1 MFEKIKERVKNWMQK
16 TGAETGLSKEFKD
29 IFEVGGVPAF
39 NQFYYFGIFIW
50 KYLYKGFYSPWHRIL
65 APTIKNPRK
74 RRDLER
80 MDIAKAVCA
89 ELAGLIWSEQCEVH
103 VSQRGSETQ
112 LLETFVHDVLTKNG
126 FWTKM
131 QEHIEQVLA
140 LGGGAIKAWYEEKR
154 DSTGRI
160 IPGSGRIRLG
170 FCMADQFVPTAWDNS
185 QVTDGVFI
193 SREAKDGYY
202 YTRLEWHKWDGTTY
216 YISNEAFRAEYKEAT
231 PGATESQDILG
242 FRYPLNEIYPFINE
256 QTEMNGLTTSLF
268 AYYRTAVANNIDDN
282 SPLGVSI
289 YANALSTLKSL
300 DICYDSFIREFQ
312 LGKKR
317 IIVPAQC
324 LATVVDPETGE
335 LRRYFDANDEAF
347 VALSTDKSDS
357 LKIQDNSVELRVD
370 EHEKAINAFLSI
382 LCLQLGFSAGT
393 FTFDRAQGLKTATEV
408 ISENSKTYKTIK
420 SHQLQVKMAIAKIV
434 DAIIQIACL
443 YDLQWDNHSI
453 RTLAALGWETKVV
466 FDDSILQDRQTN
478 INEGI
483 LLTSNGLMSKKRF
496 MVEKLG
502 YTEKEALQELKE
514 ISEESSITLDRFEMN
529 DQMTQ
534 EGDNAEALIDSED
547 TENIIDEA
555 ENKAGKTLNGA
566 QTQSLISVIAQ
577 YQSGDITLGQAIN
590 IVAVSIG
597 ISKQEARA
605 LIEGAE

>member
-1 MFEKIKERVKNWMQK
+1 MLEKLRERVKNWMQR
-16 TGAETGLSKEFKD
+16 TGAETGISKEFKD

-65 APTIKNPRK
+65 APTIENRRN

-80 MDIAKAVCA
+80 MDTAKAVCA

-103 VSQRGSETQ
+103 VSQGET
-112 LLETFVHDVLTKNG
+112 LEQPLEEFVHDVLVKNG

-154 DSTGRI
+154 DSAGNVV
-160 IPGSGRIRLG
+160 PGSGNIRLG
-170 FCMADQFVPTAWDNS
+170 FCMADQFVPTAWDNA

-202 YTRLEWHKWDGTTY
+202 YTRLEWHKWDGLTY
-216 YISNEAFRAEYKEAT
+216 YISNEAFRTEYKQPN
-231 PGATESQDILG
+231 PGMTESQDILG

-256 QTEMNGLTTSLF
+256 NTALQGLTTSLF
-268 AYYRTAVANNIDDN
+268 AYYRTATANNIDDN

-289 YANALSTLKSL
+289 YANALSTLKAL
-300 DICYDSFIREFQ
+300 DICYDSFIREFR

-324 LATVVDPETGE
+324 IRMVADPQTGEMRRFFDASDEAYEALATDTPE
-335 LRRYFDANDEAF
+335 
-347 VALSTDKSDS
+347 S
-357 LKIQDNSVELRVD
+357 LKIQDNSVELRID
-370 EHEKAINAFLSI
+370 EHERAINAFLSI

-393 FTFDRAQGLKTATEV
+393 FTFDRAAGLKTATEV

-420 SHQLQVKMAIAKIV
+420 GNQLQVKMAIAKIV
-434 DAIIQIACL
+434 DAIIQIAVL
-443 YDLQWDNHSI
+443 YDLKWEGYSI
-453 RTLAALGWETKVV
+453 RSLASNGWETKIV

-483 LLTSNGLMSKKRF
+483 LLTTNGLMSKKKF

-502 YTEKEALQELKE
+502 YTEEEAEQELLA
-514 ISEESSITLDRFEMN
+514 IQEESQVSANLFDFTE
-529 DQMTQ
+529 TTAQ
-534 EGDNAEALIDSED
+534 EGIRSAPEIEPEAME
-547 TENIIDEA
+547 EDEA
-555 ENKAGKTLNGA
+555 
-566 QTQSLISVIAQ
+566 
-577 YQSGDITLGQAIN
+577 D
-590 IVAVSIG
+590 
-597 ISKQEARA
+597 
-605 LIEGAE
+605 AEDES